1 MKILIYTDNHFCEA
15 HSIIQKYGT
24 KYTQRIENQLASL
37 NWVEQLAQQHDCGA
51 EICLGDFFNSASLTD
66 QEITAVK
73 DIEWNAINKYFLVGN
88 HESGEV
94 SLEYSSTKV
103 LEADTRHIIS
113 EPKFTIQGNCELCFL
128 PYISESVREPL
139 KSYFPEKTRKY
150 RVIFSHNDLRGVQM
164 GPVVSK
170 LGFSQEEIIE
180 AGCDLFVN
188 GHIHNQQE
196 VWPNV
201 LNLGNLTGQN
211 FSEDASKYAHTAMIL
226 DTDTLKYELIE
237 NPYALNFYKLEI
249 STEDDIAHT
258 MDKLKTNAVLSIK
271 CVDTCIDTLRKC
283 LTTLNDK
290 ILESRIITI
299 KNLDTSAEAGIRD
312 LSELTVDHLAKFVEC
327 CRLNLDN
334 SEILE
339 AELTEVCK

>member
-1 MKILIYTDNHFCEA
+1 MKLLIYTDNHFCEA

-24 KYTQRIENQLASL
+24 KYSQRIENQLESL
-37 NWVEQLAQQHDCGA
+37 NWVEQLSQQRQCDA

-73 DIEWNAINKYFLVGN
+73 DIVWNDINKYFLVGN

-103 LEADTRHIIS
+103 LEAYCRHIIS
-113 EPKFTIQGNCELCFL
+113 EPKFTVEGDCELCFL

-139 KSYFPEKTRKY
+139 KSYFPEKTHKY
-150 RVIFSHNDLRGVQM
+150 RIIFSHNDLRGVQM
-164 GPVVSK
+164 GPVMSK
-170 LGFSQEEIIE
+170 LGFSQDEIKE
-180 AGCDLFVN
+180 AGCDLYIN

-196 VWPNV
+196 VWPGV

-211 FSEDASKYAHTAMIL
+211 FGEDANRYKHTVMIL
-226 DTDTLKYELIE
+226 DTETLKYELIE
-237 NPYALNFYKLEI
+237 NPYAFNFYKLEI
-249 STEDDIAHT
+249 NTQADIQN
-258 MDKLKTNAVLSIK
+258 MVDSLKNNAVLSIK
-271 CVDTCIDTLRKC
+271 CLDTLVDELRKS
-283 LTTLNDK
+283 LAAISDK
-290 ILESRIITI
+290 VIESRIITV
-299 KNLDTSAEAGIRD
+299 KNLEAGSTSETHD

-339 AELTEVCK
+339 AELAEVCK